1 MFFPCIPFLQCFL
14 NTCTYP
20 SYDDFSIITP
30 CLMLSPL
37 DLFFSL
43 YLHVPSLQYIY
54 FLQTYPLSNVFSKH
68 TLSPMFSPKHT
79 FSSMLP
85 PNIPSLKCF
94 NVFSKHSLS
103 STFSTYIFFLMF
115 PSYILSLPCL
125 LQTYS
130 LSNVF
135 FKHTITYVFSK
146 HTLSK
151 MFLQTYP
158 LFNVFSIQTLSTV
171 FLQTSKHTLSCMCSP
186 NIPWGGPPLPVLT
199 HMLHTLSLSHVFY
212 LHTLSL
218 MFSLNIPSLPWF
230 FSKHTLSLQCF
241 LQPFPLSYVFS
252 IHFPSPMLSTCI
264 YLPNLRSVSTSLSL
278 LSCSTSRGL
287 LTINI
292 F

>member
-1 MFFPCIPFLQCFL
+1 MYTPF
-14 NTCTYP
+14 
-20 SYDDFSIITP
+20 DDFSIITP

-37 DLFFSL
+37 DLFFSP
-43 YLHVPSLQYIY
+43 YLPSLQYIY

-103 STFSTYIFFLMF
+103 STFNFLHTYSFSCFLR
-115 PSYILSLPCL
+115 
-125 LQTYS
+125 TYS
-130 LSNVF
+130 LF
-135 FKHTITYVFSK
+135 HVFSK
-146 HTLSK
+146 HTLSQ
-151 MFLQTYP
+151 MFSSNIP
-158 LFNVFSIQTLSTV
+158 LLMFSPNIP
-171 FLQTSKHTLSCMCSP
+171 FLKCFSKHTLSSMFSPYKPFLQCFSKHP
-186 NIPWGGPPLPVLT
+186 NILSLACVLQTYPGEAPPLPVLT

-252 IHFPSPMLSTCI
+252 IHFPSPMLSTCT

>member
-1 MFFPCIPFLQCFL
+1 MFFPCIPFLQYFL

-37 DLFFSL
+37 DLFFSP
-43 YLHVPSLQYIY
+43 YLPSLQYIY
-54 FLQTYPLSNVFSKH
+54 FLQTHPLSKH

-115 PSYILSLPCL
+115 PSYIPSLPCH

-158 LFNVFSIQTLSTV
+158 LFNVSPYKP
-171 FLQTSKHTLSCMCSP
+171 FLQCCSKHP
-186 NIPWGGPPLPVLT
+186 NIVSLACVLQTYPGEAPP
-199 HMLHTLSLSHVFY
+199 
-212 LHTLSL
+212 
-218 MFSLNIPSLPWF
+218 
-230 FSKHTLSLQCF
+230 
-241 LQPFPLSYVFS
+241 
-252 IHFPSPMLSTCI
+252 
-264 YLPNLRSVSTSLSL
+264 
-278 LSCSTSRGL
+278 SR
-287 LTINI
+287 